1 MFEKPNV
8 PQTSEVQGGS
18 CMYFVISSRN
28 SINIFILIF
37 SLSEFLKYT
46 SILGVHNFLKNLI
59 TKFLVSLLMS
69 TDQFS
74 ETSL

>member
-1 MFEKPNV
+1 
-8 PQTSEVQGGS
+8 
-18 CMYFVISSRN
+18 MYFVISSRS

-46 SILGVHNFLKNLI
+46 NIFGVYNFFLSLV
-59 TKFLVSLLMS
+59 TKFLVRLLMS

-74 ETSL
+74 